1 MFFKTICFV
10 LLSTASCFADFEY
23 LNSINFKMER
33 IDFKSKKYWQEKQ
46 LNHWELLGDVDMKSV
61 NLADLPPKYVYNIF
75 EIKGNFFFVI
85 AGTGQV
91 YEFDPLNRILSRVDQ
106 TYYRG
111 YNFGALQFSHKD
123 SLFSF
128 GGMGFWHY
136 NNVQTFFD
144 FQTKEW
150 EMVKPRGETPKRIHC
165 SFAGY
170 SKRNSKLFMLEVPDA
185 LVSPTIHP
193 LDFYEYDLK
202 TNVWSKKG
210 SVKADLLYSFEKRF
224 SEVIWVNDHFII
236 PSITGDIVVDPLN
249 NKYYKYLGS
258 KTSFFIPGFKVFSK
272 ENILFSYKKDFPEKS
287 NKNYLDSLDFR
298 DLMRQSKE
306 IGPFYEENSWLT
318 HTRILYLIFSII
330 LLLCLLLILKYFK
343 NRREQSASLSKKIS
357 DLSPEAISFLKKCV
371 SMGINYTLTTHEL
384 TNLMG
389 YSHQSYD
396 TQRQYRSKLINQIND
411 HFANKYNIPVVVVRL
426 SSNSDKR
433 FVDYVISPSH
443 FEKIC
448 KIVN

>member
-1 MFFKTICFV
+1 MYFKTICFV

-61 NLADLPPKYVYNIF
+61 NLADLPQKYVYNIF
-75 EIKGNFFFVI
+75 EIKGHFFFVI

-150 EMVKPRGETPKRIHC
+150 EMVKPRGETPKRIYE

-236 PSITGDIVVDPLN
+236 PSITGELVVDPLN
-249 NKYYKYLGS
+249 NKYYKYLGPQ
-258 KTSFFIPGFKVFSK
+258 TSFFIPGFKVFSK
-272 ENILFSYKKDFPEKS
+272 
-287 NKNYLDSLDFR
+287 
-298 DLMRQSKE
+298 
-306 IGPFYEENSWLT
+306 
-318 HTRILYLIFSII
+318 
-330 LLLCLLLILKYFK
+330 
-343 NRREQSASLSKKIS
+343 
-357 DLSPEAISFLKKCV
+357 
-371 SMGINYTLTTHEL
+371 
-384 TNLMG
+384 
-389 YSHQSYD
+389 
-396 TQRQYRSKLINQIND
+396 
-411 HFANKYNIPVVVVRL
+411 
-426 SSNSDKR
+426 
-433 FVDYVISPSH
+433 
-443 FEKIC
+443 
-448 KIVN
+448 